1 MKINFISLRKWNK
14 FKPIFLEND
23 GPQIQGRSGGGL
35 GQIVHNAGG
44 GLGQMAANV
53 INFKKQILGTIIG

>member
-1 MKINFISLRKWNK
+1 MENIFISLKKWNM
-14 FKPIFLEND
+14 FEHIFLEND
-23 GPQIQGRSGGGL
+23 GPQIEGRS
-35 GQIVHNAGG
+35 GG